1 MVREVGRTRVPVPA
15 VIPCNEARAVSTLVS
30 LLKVPGRSCEEGAI
44 QRSVLNLLHDSGVDP
59 QMCFVDDAHQRSPQ
73 GGETGNLIVK
83 LPGTVRGPRRMLMA
97 HVDTVPICIGTD
109 PDIDGDYLRSKN
121 PATGLGGDDRGGV
134 GVVLTAIRE
143 ILENRLPHP
152 PLTLFFPVQEEIGLC
167 GARYAAIRKLGKPA
181 LAFNWDGNL
190 PHMLCIG
197 ATGADS
203 IDVEIEGIASHAG
216 VHPELGVSATA
227 IASLAIADL
236 VHNGWHGLI
245 RKGRKSGTSNI
256 GVIQGGEATNVVTPL
271 VNLRAEA
278 RSHDPV
284 FRARIVKAY
293 ELAFKQAVK
302 SVTSAEGRRGQL
314 RFQAE
319 LKYEAFRLDPK
330 SPVVETAEKTLRG
343 LGLEPELV
351 IGNGGLDANW
361 MVAHGIPAVTLG
373 CGQRSIHTVNEHLHI
388 PSYLQACRAAVAL
401 ATATFA

>member
-1 MVREVGRTRVPVPA
+1 MVLEAGQASTPA
-15 VIPCNEARAVSTLVS
+15 VIPCNETRAVSTLLS
-30 LLKVPGRSCEEGAI
+30 LLKAPGQSCQEAEI
-44 QRSVLNLLHDSGVDP
+44 QRTVLSHLHASGVDP
-59 QMCFVDDAHQRSPQ
+59 QMCFVDDAHQRSPH
-73 GGETGNLIVK
+73 GGEAGNLIVK
-83 LPGTVRGPRRMLMA
+83 LPGTIRGPRRLLMA
-97 HVDTVPICIGTD
+97 HVDTVPICVGTE
-109 PDIDGDYLRSKN
+109 PQIDGDYIRSQS

-134 GVVLTAIRE
+134 GVVITAIRE
-143 ILENRLPHP
+143 ILENQLPHP

-167 GARYAAIRKLGKPA
+167 GARYGAIRKLGKPA

-190 PHMLCIG
+190 PHVLCIG

-236 VHNGWHGLI
+236 VQQGWHGLI

-256 GVIQGGEATNVVTPL
+256 GVIQGGEATNVVTSL
-271 VNLRAEA
+271 VRLRAEA
-278 RSHDPV
+278 RSHDPA
-284 FRARIVKAY
+284 FRARIVQAY
-293 ELAFKQAVK
+293 QRAFRKGVR
-302 SVTSAEGRRGQL
+302 SIVSADGRRGKL

-319 LKYEAFRLDPK
+319 LKYEAFRLDPE
-330 SPVVETAEKTLRG
+330 SRVVQTAAAALRG

-401 ATATFA
+401 ATAKFA

>member
-1 MVREVGRTRVPVPA
+1 MARQNRAAARPA
-15 VIPCNEARAVSTLVS
+15 VTAIPCDDERAVATLLS
-30 LLKVPGRSCEEGAI
+30 LLKVPGCSREEGAI
-44 QRSVLNLLHDSGVDP
+44 QRTVLGVLQAAGVDP
-59 QMCFVDDAHQRSPQ
+59 ADCIVDDAQQRSPG

-83 LPGTVRGPRRMLMA
+83 LPGTIRGPRRMLMA

-109 PDIDGDYLRSKN
+109 PCVDGEFIRSQN

-143 ILENRLPHP
+143 ILEHQLPHP

-167 GARYAAIRKLGKPA
+167 GARYCSVNKLGKPA
-181 LAFNWDGNL
+181 LAFNWDGNQ

-197 ATGADS
+197 ATGGDS
-203 IDVEIEGIASHAG
+203 IEIEVEGIASHAG

-227 IASLAIADL
+227 IAALAIADL
-236 VHNGWHGLI
+236 VQNGWHGLI

-271 VNLRAEA
+271 VKLRAEA

-284 FRARIVKAY
+284 FRAKIVKAY
-293 ELAFKQAVK
+293 ENAFKRAVK
-302 SVTSAEGRRGQL
+302 SVVSAEDRRGQL
-314 RFQAE
+314 RFQAD
-319 LKYEAFRLDPK
+319 LRYEAFRLDPK
-330 SPVVETAEKTLRG
+330 SPVVEAAIATLRR

-361 MVAHGIPAVTLG
+361 MVVHGIPTVTLG
-373 CGQRSIHTVNEHLHI
+373 CGQRAIHTVNEHLHV
-388 PSYLQACRAAVAL
+388 PSYLQACRTAVAL
-401 ATATFA
+401 ATAKLM